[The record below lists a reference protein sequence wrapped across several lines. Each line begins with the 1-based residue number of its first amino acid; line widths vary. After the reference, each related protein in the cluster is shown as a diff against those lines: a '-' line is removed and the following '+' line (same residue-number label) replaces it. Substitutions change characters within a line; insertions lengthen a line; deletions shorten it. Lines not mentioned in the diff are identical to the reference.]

1 MQFWEILQNTVGDLL
16 QKLSILSFGK
26 ANATK
31 GLLQIDKY
39 SNKKIPTMGDF
50 TKAFCVVCFVHVEI
64 ALALGELFCTQ
75 ANNGLRHLAK

>member
-1 MQFWEILQNTVGDLL
+1 MLFWEIWQNTVGDLL

-31 GLLQIDKY
+31 GLLQIDIY
-39 SNKKIPTMGDF
+39 CKKIPTVGDF